1 MSEGL
6 LIVVSAP
13 SGAGKTSLVRAVL
26 AQDAGLKVSV
36 SHTTR
41 AMRPGETDGVNYH
54 FVSHATFA
62 GMIAEDAFIEHA
74 EVFGQRYGTSRRALS
89 DALAAGE
96 DVVLEIDW
104 QGAVQV
110 RAAFPEH
117 IASVFIVP
125 PSIATLE
132 SRLTARGQ
140 DEADTI
146 RRRMD
151 EARSQ
156 MSHYKDYDYLIV
168 NDDFETAVRELAAI
182 TTTERLRRSRQAVRH
197 ERLLAS
203 LLT

>member
-41 AMRPGETDGVNYH
+41 AMRPGEIDGVNYT
-54 FVSHATFA
+54 FVSHDAFA
-62 GMIAEDAFIEHA
+62 EMIAEDAFIEHA
-74 EVFGQRYGTSRRALS
+74 EVFGQHYGTSRRALS

-104 QGAVQV
+104 QGAQQV

-117 IASVFIVP
+117 HASVFIVP

-132 SRLTARGQ
+132 SRLTERGQ
-140 DEADTI
+140 DDADTI

-156 MSHYKDYDYLIV
+156 MSHYEEYDYLIV
-168 NDDFETAVRELAAI
+168 NDDFESAVKDLTAIIA
-182 TTTERLRRSRQAVRH
+182 TERLRRGRQSLRH
-197 ERLLAS
+197 QGLLKKLLA
-203 LLT
+203 